1 MPRNCT
7 KKTKG
12 PQTRRDQGFQDGYLG
27 RAFRYYSPKK
37 ERRKQPPSSSNNGT
51 DLYYCP
57 DYNKGYQSGVKE
69 RKRTGKVNRNLKGL
83 VFVITGLFV
92 TALLISLL

>member
-37 ERRKQPPSSSNNGT
+37 ERRKQPHSSSNNGT
-51 DLYYCP
+51 DRFYCP
-57 DYNKGYQSGVKE
+57 HYNTGYQRGVKA
-69 RKRTGKVNRNLKGL
+69 RKRVGKVNQVLKGL
-83 VFVITGLFV
+83 VFIITGLFV